1 MSPPNQK
8 PDITPTSRGDQSTL
22 PEQVTTES
30 ELQQQAWEL
39 LEFTNVRALLAERTR
54 FFMSRE
60 MAIKADPLLHMEDV
74 ERLQEETSQ
83 AVLMLSTVGDIGLAG
98 TRDPR
103 TVLKRAAIDGMLTG
117 EEIVSILFLLD
128 SIWTARNT
136 VVSMKGKAPLL
147 EEIASD
153 IPNMRDLS
161 EEIFKSISG
170 KGEVLSSA
178 TPKLSRLRTNV
189 SKTFQRVMR
198 AMERIA
204 NSKSV
209 RQSLQSTAIA
219 TRGERLVL
227 EVRADARESVPGI
240 VHDVS
245 GSGSTLFVEPL
256 KAVDLCNAWR
266 ETAAEAQR

>member
-60 MAIKADPLLHMEDV
+60 MAIKAEPLLHMEDV
-74 ERLQEETSQ
+74 ERLQEETAQ
-83 AVLMLSTVGDIGLAG
+83 AVLMLSTVGDIGLTG

-117 EEIVSILFLLD
+117 EEIVSILFLLA

-136 VVSMKGKAPLL
+136 VVSMKG
-147 EEIASD
+147 
-153 IPNMRDLS
+153 
-161 EEIFKSISG
+161 
-170 KGEVLSSA
+170 
-178 TPKLSRLRTNV
+178 
-189 SKTFQRVMR
+189 
-198 AMERIA
+198 
-204 NSKSV
+204 
-209 RQSLQSTAIA
+209 
-219 TRGERLVL
+219 
-227 EVRADARESVPGI
+227 
-240 VHDVS
+240 
-245 GSGSTLFVEPL
+245 
-256 KAVDLCNAWR
+256 
-266 ETAAEAQR
+266 